1 MQDARKQLFAGFRV
15 TALWT
20 LASRVLGMV
29 RDVATAALLGMS
41 AGGVM
46 DAFVVAFRVPNLFR
60 RLFGEGALAASYL
73 PVLTEQLESDRSA
86 AWKLVSVGLTWL
98 AVMLIAIVLAAE
110 AALWGAKFLL
120 GGDAEFDLLIGLT
133 ATLLPYSILICLAAQ
148 VAATL
153 HALGQFSLPAFVPV
167 VLNVAW
173 LVGAVLVA
181 PAVSDAKPAQA
192 YALSVCLLC
201 GGVLQ
206 LAVQIPA
213 LRRRGFRFDYDW
225 AASRAALKRITDAM
239 LPMMAGLAITQIN
252 TLLDSLIAWF
262 FSAPAAGESFRWL
275 GREIAYP
282 MQQGAAAAIYYG
294 ERLYQFPLGVVGIA
308 VATVIYP
315 LLSRHAARDKVDDV
329 GRDLTLGLRLVLFLA
344 VPAAAG
350 LVLLAEPLARLLFQ
364 RGEFTAEDT
373 GRTARMIACYGAG
386 AWAYCSLPVLVRGF
400 YALGNRTT
408 PVRVGA
414 AVVLFNLALNLTL
427 IWFLAEAGLAVAT
440 SVSAA
445 LQVLLL
451 AGIFSGQ
458 CSRLGWSDLLKT
470 LGRSVAAASFM
481 SVVGLGLL
489 QILPASVA
497 LGSQLIR
504 VGASVMTC
512 VAVYLAV
519 FVVLGGDELRML
531 SGRRGPHDVGHGQ
544 PPANHL

>member
-41 AGGVM
+41 TGGVM
-46 DAFVVAFRVPNLFR
+46 DAFVVAFRVPNLCR

-73 PVLTEQLESDRSA
+73 PVLTEQFQRDRGA

-98 AVMLIAIVLAAE
+98 AATLTAIVFSAE
-110 AALWGAKFLL
+110 AVLWGAKFLL
-120 GGDAEFDLLIGLT
+120 GGDTEFDLLIGLT
-133 ATLLPYSILICLAAQ
+133 ATLLPYSIFICLAAQ

-153 HALGQFSLPAFVPV
+153 HALGQFGLPAFVPV

-173 LVGAVLVA
+173 LAGAVLVA
-181 PAVSDAKPAQA
+181 PALSDEKPAQA

-225 AASRAALKRITDAM
+225 RASRTALKRITGAM
-239 LPMMAGLAITQIN
+239 LPMMVGLTITQIN
-252 TLLDSLIAWF
+252 TLLDSVIAWF
-262 FSAPAAGESFRWL
+262 FSARAAGESFQWA
-275 GREIAYP
+275 GRDIAYP

-315 LLSRHAARDKVDDV
+315 LLSRHAARNKVDHV

-344 VPAAAG
+344 LPAAAG
-350 LVLLAEPLARLLFQ
+350 LVLLADPVARLLFE

-386 AWAYCSLPVLVRGF
+386 AWGYCSLPVLVRGF

-408 PVRVGA
+408 PVRIGA
-414 AVVLFNLALNLTL
+414 AIVLFNLTLNLVL
-427 IWFLAEAGLAVAT
+427 IWPLAETGLAVAT

-458 CSRLGWSDLLKT
+458 CSRLDWSALLKT
-470 LGRSVAAASFM
+470 LGRSLAATGVM
-481 SVVGLGLL
+481 SAVGFGLL
-489 QILPASVA
+489 KILSDAPALS
-497 LGSQLIR
+497 SQLIR
-504 VGASVMTC
+504 VGVSVVAC
-512 VAVYLAV
+512 LAVYLVA
-519 FVVLGGDELRML
+519 FVVLGGDEMRML
-531 SGRRGPHDVGHGQ
+531 IGRGDLDDFHEDD
-544 PPANHL
+544 PPASRL